1 MAGSVLRSSL
11 TASFAI
17 AALGGG
23 MYIASVATPDKMM
36 AAFIAVVC
44 LGGIA
49 RGIEGLVEGV
59 REARREKAANC
70 PPMK

>member
-1 MAGSVLRSSL
+1 
-11 TASFAI
+11 
-17 AALGGG
+17 
-23 MYIASVATPDKMM
+23 MYIASFATPDKMM

-59 REARREKAANC
+59 REAHREKASNC
-70 PPMK
+70 PPSKDGL